1 MDWGPGDPFFLD
13 TISSPHFQTQYL
25 DTISRHNFQAQF
37 PDTIHQSC
45 KTFALS
51 QGECSPPQ
59 CPALVPPAGGQVGG
73 WLMCKDRLSH
83 KLSQILSHCH
93 KLSQIIRHIV
103 TWFVQVTPK
112 SCSQGS
118 QAAGTKCSF
127 SCDPGFVQSG
137 AKAARSRHFNS
148 METL

>member
-1 MDWGPGDPFFLD
+1 MQRQ
-13 TISSPHFQTQYL
+13 IVTQIVTHIVT
-25 DTISRHNFQAQF
+25 DCVT
-37 PDTIHQSC
+37 
-45 KTFALS
+45 
-51 QGECSPPQ
+51 
-59 CPALVPPAGGQVGG
+59 
-73 WLMCKDRLSH
+73 
-83 KLSQILSHCH
+83 LSQIW
-93 KLSQIIRHIV
+93 SQIVRHIV

-148 METL
+148 MQTS